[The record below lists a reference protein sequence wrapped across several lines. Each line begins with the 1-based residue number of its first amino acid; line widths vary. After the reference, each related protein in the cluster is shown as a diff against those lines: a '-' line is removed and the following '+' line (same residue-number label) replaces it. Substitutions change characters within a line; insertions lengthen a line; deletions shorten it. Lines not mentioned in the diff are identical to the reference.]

1 MKRHLI
7 VCALA
12 AASAFAAA
20 QTSQPDDTLYR
31 ALGEKPGL
39 TRLMDDFV
47 PRLFTDPRM
56 QPFFEG
62 VKQEQLKQQLTDQL
76 CQVSGGP
83 CVYKGAD
90 MRSAHA
96 NMEITKAD
104 FNALVEVLQDAM
116 AAQRI
121 DFRIQNRLLARLAPM
136 HRDIVNTP

>member
-7 VCALA
+7 ACALA
-12 AASAFAAA
+12 VASAFAAA

-62 VKQEQLKQQLTDQL
+62 VKQEQLKQQLIDQL
-76 CQVSGGP
+76 FQVSGGP

-90 MRSAHA
+90 MRSAHG

>member
-7 VCALA
+7 ACALA
-12 AASAFAAA
+12 VASAFAAA
-20 QTSQPDDTLYR
+20 QTSQPDNTLYR

-62 VKQEQLKQQLTDQL
+62 VKQEQLKQQLIDQL

-90 MRSAHA
+90 MRGAHG

>member
-7 VCALA
+7 ACALA
-12 AASAFAAA
+12 VASAFAAA

-62 VKQEQLKQQLTDQL
+62 VKQEQLKQQLIDQL

-90 MRSAHA
+90 MRSAHG

-104 FNALVEVLQDAM
+104 FNALVEVLQEAM

>member
-7 VCALA
+7 ACALA

-62 VKQEQLKQQLTDQL
+62 VKQEQLKQQLIDQL

-90 MRSAHA
+90 MRSAHG

-116 AAQRI
+116 AAQRF

>member
-7 VCALA
+7 ACALA

-62 VKQEQLKQQLTDQL
+62 VKQEQLKQQLIDQL

-90 MRSAHA
+90 MRSAHG

>member
-7 VCALA
+7 ACALA
-12 AASAFAAA
+12 VASAFAAA

-62 VKQEQLKQQLTDQL
+62 VKQEQLKQQLIDQL

-90 MRSAHA
+90 MRSAHG